1 MTFRW
6 KDKAKLFSGEGIY
19 FLTFVVV
26 NRKRMFGRLKRLTH
40 PTPEGHTAVME
51 TSDLGN
57 AIYREFN
64 RIQAIHP
71 SIQILAKQIMP
82 DHFHAVVWCHEG
94 FEGSIK
100 VVARSFSQACSR
112 IAREYARKQREGNVP
127 LSAGTSSRGL
137 PSLSGGKP
145 SQPDAPLSVG
155 TSSRGLPSISAKK
168 TSQPDAPLSAGT
180 SSRGLPS
187 LSGGKPSQPDAPLSA
202 GTSSRGLPSLSA
214 LSNRAAPTSPQTSSL
229 AKMPTLPMEELDCG
243 NGARVLF
250 EKPFIRPLSHKG
262 QLKNIIKYTHNNPD
276 NAIMREENPDLYV
289 IRRGIVIKGLT
300 FDTMGKNR
308 LLDFP
313 LRQTVA
319 ISRNATEEKI
329 QQMAEQALREA
340 ERGAVTY
347 TVAISEGEK
356 HVAREIR
363 EHWMP
368 LIVIMPEGFP
378 PEGTA
383 AARYF
388 HPHGVYHK
396 ACGEGRLLILSPSEH
411 NYSLESVVK
420 RTEAE
425 LKRRCMAR
433 GLTYTPIPHN
443 SKRWRF
449 IACNVMLQM
458 ITE

>member
-51 TSDLGN
+51 ASDLGN

-94 FEGSIK
+94 FGGSIK

-112 IAREYARKQREGNVP
+112 IAREYARKQREGNVRLNRTDKNGTLDAEASTP
-127 LSAGTSSRGL
+127 EGTSS
-137 PSLSGGKP
+137 
-145 SQPDAPLSVG
+145 QPMNP
-155 TSSRGLPSISAKK
+155 TS
-168 TSQPDAPLSAGT
+168 SQPDAPLSAGT
-180 SSRGLPS
+180 F
-187 LSGGKPSQPDAPLSA
+187 
-202 GTSSRGLPSLSA
+202 SRGLPSLSA
-214 LSNRAAPTSPQTSSL
+214 LSNRAAPTSPQTSSI

-250 EKPFIRPLSHKG
+250 EKPFIRTLSHKG
-262 QLKNIIKYTHNNPD
+262 QLKNIINYTHNNPD

-289 IRRGIVIKGLT
+289 IRRGIVINGLT

-363 EHWMP
+363 EHGMP

-420 RTEAE
+420 RTEAQ
-425 LKRRCMAR
+425 LKSRCMAR
-433 GLTYTPIPHN
+433 GITYTPIPHN

>member
-1 MTFRW
+1 
-6 KDKAKLFSGEGIY
+6 
-19 FLTFVVV
+19 
-26 NRKRMFGRLKRLTH
+26 MFGRLKRLTH

-51 TSDLGN
+51 ASDLGN

-112 IAREYARKQREGNVP
+112 IAREYARRQREGNVPLSVGTSSRGLPSISAGKTSQPDAP

-155 TSSRGLPSISAKK
+155 TSSRGLPS
-168 TSQPDAPLSAGT
+168 
-180 SSRGLPS
+180 
-187 LSGGKPSQPDAPLSA
+187 
-202 GTSSRGLPSLSA
+202 LSA
-214 LSNRAAPTSPQTSSL
+214 LSNRAAPTSPQTPSI

-250 EKPFIRPLSHKG
+250 EKPFIRTLSHKG

-363 EHWMP
+363 EHGMP

-433 GLTYTPIPHN
+433 GITYTPIPHN

>member
-40 PTPEGHTAVME
+40 PTPEGHTAVIE
-51 TSDLGN
+51 ASDLGN

-112 IAREYARKQREGNVP
+112 IAREYARKQREGNVRLNRTLKNGTLDAEASTP
-127 LSAGTSSRGL
+127 EGTSS
-137 PSLSGGKP
+137 
-145 SQPDAPLSVG
+145 QPMNP
-155 TSSRGLPSISAKK
+155 TS
-168 TSQPDAPLSAGT
+168 
-180 SSRGLPS
+180 
-187 LSGGKPSQPDAPLSA
+187 SQPDAPLSA

-214 LSNRAAPTSPQTSSL
+214 LSNRAAPTSPQTPSI

-250 EKPFIRPLSHKG
+250 EKPFIRTLSHKG

-289 IRRGIVIKGLT
+289 IRRGIVINGLT

-363 EHWMP
+363 DKGMP

-433 GLTYTPIPHN
+433 GITYTPIPHN

>member
-51 TSDLGN
+51 ASDLGN

-94 FEGSIK
+94 FGGSIK

-112 IAREYARKQREGNVP
+112 IAREYARRQREGN
-127 LSAGTSSRGL
+127 
-137 PSLSGGKP
+137 
-145 SQPDAPLSVG
+145 
-155 TSSRGLPSISAKK
+155 
-168 TSQPDAPLSAGT
+168 
-180 SSRGLPS
+180 
-187 LSGGKPSQPDAPLSA
+187 APLSA

-214 LSNRAAPTSPQTSSL
+214 LSNRAAPTSPQTPSI

-250 EKPFIRPLSHKG
+250 EKPFIRTLSHKG

-289 IRRGIVIKGLT
+289 IRRGIVINGLT

-329 QQMAEQALREA
+329 QQMAEQTLREA

-363 EHWMP
+363 EHGMP

>member
-26 NRKRMFGRLKRLTH
+26 NRKRMFGRLKRLTR

-51 TSDLGN
+51 ASDLGN

-82 DHFHAVVWCHEG
+82 NHFHAVVWCHEG
-94 FEGSIK
+94 FERSIK

-137 PSLSGGKP
+137 PS
-145 SQPDAPLSVG
+145 
-155 TSSRGLPSISAKK
+155 ISAGNS
-168 TSQPDAPLSAGT
+168 SQS
-180 SSRGLPS
+180 
-187 LSGGKPSQPDAPLSA
+187 DAPLSA

-289 IRRGIVIKGLT
+289 IRRGIVINGLT

-363 EHWMP
+363 EHGMP

>member
-51 TSDLGN
+51 ASDLGN

-64 RIQAIHP
+64 SIQAIHP

-112 IAREYARKQREGNVP
+112 IAREYARKQREGNVRLNRTDKNGTLDAEASTP
-127 LSAGTSSRGL
+127 EGTSS
-137 PSLSGGKP
+137 
-145 SQPDAPLSVG
+145 QPMNP
-155 TSSRGLPSISAKK
+155 TS
-168 TSQPDAPLSAGT
+168 
-180 SSRGLPS
+180 
-187 LSGGKPSQPDAPLSA
+187 SQPDAPLSA

-214 LSNRAAPTSPQTSSL
+214 LSNRAAPTSPRTSSI

-250 EKPFIRPLSHKG
+250 EKPFIRTLSHKG

-289 IRRGIVIKGLT
+289 IRRGIVINGLT

-363 EHWMP
+363 EHGMP

-411 NYSLESVVK
+411 NYSLDSVVK
-420 RTEAE
+420 RTEAQ
-425 LKRRCMAR
+425 LKLRCMAR

>member
-51 TSDLGN
+51 ASDLGN

-112 IAREYARKQREGNVP
+112 IAREYARRQREGNVRLNRTLKNGTLDAEASTP
-127 LSAGTSSRGL
+127 EGTSS
-137 PSLSGGKP
+137 
-145 SQPDAPLSVG
+145 QP
-155 TSSRGLPSISAKK
+155 T
-168 TSQPDAPLSAGT
+168 QPAANQPT
-180 SSRGLPS
+180 NPT
-187 LSGGKPSQPDAPLSA
+187 PSQPDAPLSA
-202 GTSSRGLPSLSA
+202 GTSIRGLPSLSA
-214 LSNRAAPTSPQTSSL
+214 LSNRAAPTSPQTPSI

-250 EKPFIRPLSHKG
+250 EKPFIRTLSHKG

-289 IRRGIVIKGLT
+289 IRRGIVINGLS

-363 EHWMP
+363 EHGMP

-433 GLTYTPIPHN
+433 GITYTPIPHN

>member
-51 TSDLGN
+51 ASDLGN

-112 IAREYARKQREGNVP
+112 IAREYARRQREGN
-127 LSAGTSSRGL
+127 
-137 PSLSGGKP
+137 
-145 SQPDAPLSVG
+145 
-155 TSSRGLPSISAKK
+155 
-168 TSQPDAPLSAGT
+168 APLSAGT
-180 SSRGLPS
+180 SSCS
-187 LSGGKPSQPDAPLSA
+187 
-202 GTSSRGLPSLSA
+202 LPSLSA
-214 LSNRAAPTSPQTSSL
+214 LSNRAAPTSPQTPSI

-250 EKPFIRPLSHKG
+250 EKPFIRTLSHKG

-289 IRRGIVIKGLT
+289 IRRGIVINGLT

-329 QQMAEQALREA
+329 QQMAEQTLREA

-363 EHWMP
+363 EHGMP

>member
-51 TSDLGN
+51 ASDLGN

-112 IAREYARKQREGNVP
+112 IAREYARRQREGN
-127 LSAGTSSRGL
+127 
-137 PSLSGGKP
+137 
-145 SQPDAPLSVG
+145 
-155 TSSRGLPSISAKK
+155 
-168 TSQPDAPLSAGT
+168 APLSAGT

-187 LSGGKPSQPDAPLSA
+187 LSAGNSSQPDAPLSA

-214 LSNRAAPTSPQTSSL
+214 LSNRAAPTSPQTPSI

-250 EKPFIRPLSHKG
+250 EKPFIRTLSHKG

-289 IRRGIVIKGLT
+289 IRRGIVINGLT

-363 EHWMP
+363 EKGMP

-411 NYSLESVVK
+411 NYSIVSVVK
-420 RTEAE
+420 RTEAQ
-425 LKRRCMAR
+425 LKIRCMAR
-433 GLTYTPIPHN
+433 GITYTPIPPTF
-443 SKRWRF
+443 KRWRF

-458 ITE
+458 ITEQG

>member
-40 PTPEGHTAVME
+40 PTPEGHTAVIE
-51 TSDLGN
+51 ASDLGN

-64 RIQAIHP
+64 SIQAIHP

-137 PSLSGGKP
+137 PSLS
-145 SQPDAPLSVG
+145 
-155 TSSRGLPSISAKK
+155 
-168 TSQPDAPLSAGT
+168 
-180 SSRGLPS
+180 
-187 LSGGKPSQPDAPLSA
+187 
-202 GTSSRGLPSLSA
+202 A
-214 LSNRAAPTSPQTSSL
+214 LSNRAAPTSPQTPSL
-229 AKMPTLPMEELDCG
+229 AKMPTLSMEELDCG

-250 EKPFIRPLSHKG
+250 EKPFIRTLSHKG

-289 IRRGIVIKGLT
+289 IRRGIVINGLT

-363 EHWMP
+363 EHGMP

-411 NYSLESVVK
+411 NYSMESVVK

-425 LKRRCMAR
+425 LKRRCMVR

-458 ITE
+458 ITEQG

>member
-51 TSDLGN
+51 ASDLGN

-112 IAREYARKQREGNVP
+112 IAREYARKQREGNVRLNRTLKNGTLDAEASTP
-127 LSAGTSSRGL
+127 EGTSSQ
-137 PSLSGGKP
+137 PTQPAANQPTQPTP

-155 TSSRGLPSISAKK
+155 P
-168 TSQPDAPLSAGT
+168 
-180 SSRGLPS
+180 
-187 LSGGKPSQPDAPLSA
+187 
-202 GTSSRGLPSLSA
+202 SSRGLPSLSA
-214 LSNRAAPTSPQTSSL
+214 LSNRAAPTSPQTPSI

-250 EKPFIRPLSHKG
+250 EKPFIRTLSHKG

-289 IRRGIVIKGLT
+289 IRRGIVINGLT

-363 EHWMP
+363 EHGMP

-411 NYSLESVVK
+411 NYSMESVVK

-433 GLTYTPIPHN
+433 GLTYTPIPHT

>member
-51 TSDLGN
+51 ASDLGN

-112 IAREYARKQREGNVP
+112 IAREYARRQREGNVRLNRTLKNGTLYAEDSTP
-127 LSAGTSSRGL
+127 EGTSSQ
-137 PSLSGGKP
+137 PTQP
-145 SQPDAPLSVG
+145 PHSQPTRPAS
-155 TSSRGLPSISAKK
+155 
-168 TSQPDAPLSAGT
+168 SQPTNPT
-180 SSRGLPS
+180 S
-187 LSGGKPSQPDAPLSA
+187 SQPDAPLSA

-214 LSNRAAPTSPQTSSL
+214 LSNRAAPTSPQTPSI

-250 EKPFIRPLSHKG
+250 EKPFIRTLSHKG

-289 IRRGIVIKGLT
+289 IRRGIVINGLT

-363 EHWMP
+363 EHGMP

-411 NYSLESVVK
+411 NYSIVSVVK

-433 GLTYTPIPHN
+433 GITYTPIPHTF
-443 SKRWRF
+443 KRWRF

-458 ITE
+458 ITEQG

>member
-51 TSDLGN
+51 ASDLGN

-112 IAREYARKQREGNVP
+112 IAREYARRQREGNVRLNRTDKNGTLDAEASTP
-127 LSAGTSSRGL
+127 EGTSSQ
-137 PSLSGGKP
+137 PTHPTS
-145 SQPDAPLSVG
+145 SQPTPP
-155 TSSRGLPSISAKK
+155 TS
-168 TSQPDAPLSAGT
+168 
-180 SSRGLPS
+180 
-187 LSGGKPSQPDAPLSA
+187 SQPDAPLSA

-214 LSNRAAPTSPQTSSL
+214 LSNRAAPTSPQTSSF

-250 EKPFIRPLSHKG
+250 EKPFIRTLSHKG

-289 IRRGIVIKGLT
+289 IRRGIVINGLT

-363 EHWMP
+363 EHGMP

-411 NYSLESVVK
+411 NYSMESVVK

-433 GLTYTPIPHN
+433 GITYTPIPHN

>member
-40 PTPEGHTAVME
+40 PTPEGHTAVIE
-51 TSDLGN
+51 ASDLGN

-64 RIQAIHP
+64 RIQGIHP

-127 LSAGTSSRGL
+127 LSVGTSSRGL
-137 PSLSGGKP
+137 PSLSAGKT
-145 SQPDAPLSVG
+145 SQSDAPLSAG

-187 LSGGKPSQPDAPLSA
+187 LS
-202 GTSSRGLPSLSA
+202 A
-214 LSNRAAPTSPQTSSL
+214 LSNRAAPTSPQTPSF

-250 EKPFIRPLSHKG
+250 EKPFIRTLSHKG

-289 IRRGIVIKGLT
+289 IRRGIVINGLT

-363 EHWMP
+363 GHGMP

-411 NYSLESVVK
+411 NYSMESVVK

>member
-40 PTPEGHTAVME
+40 PTPEGHTAVIE
-51 TSDLGN
+51 ASDLGN

-112 IAREYARKQREGNVP
+112 IAREYARRQREGNVRLNRTLKNGTLYAEDSTP
-127 LSAGTSSRGL
+127 EGTSSQ
-137 PSLSGGKP
+137 PTQP
-145 SQPDAPLSVG
+145 PHSQPTRPASSQPTNP
-155 TSSRGLPSISAKK
+155 TS
-168 TSQPDAPLSAGT
+168 SQPDAPLSAGT
-180 SSRGLPS
+180 SI
-187 LSGGKPSQPDAPLSA
+187 
-202 GTSSRGLPSLSA
+202 RGLPSLSA
-214 LSNRAAPTSPQTSSL
+214 LSNRAAPTSPQTPSF

-250 EKPFIRPLSHKG
+250 EKPFIRTLSHKG

-289 IRRGIVIKGLT
+289 IRRGIVINGLS

-329 QQMAEQALREA
+329 QQMAEQTLREA

-363 EHWMP
+363 GHGMP

-433 GLTYTPIPHN
+433 GITYTPIPHN

>member
-6 KDKAKLFSGEGIY
+6 KDKVKLFSGEGIY

-51 TSDLGN
+51 ASDLGN

-64 RIQAIHP
+64 SIQAIHP

-112 IAREYARKQREGNVP
+112 IAREYARRQREGNVRLNRTLKNGTLDAEASTP
-127 LSAGTSSRGL
+127 EGTSSQ
-137 PSLSGGKP
+137 PTQPAANQPTQPTP

-155 TSSRGLPSISAKK
+155 P
-168 TSQPDAPLSAGT
+168 
-180 SSRGLPS
+180 
-187 LSGGKPSQPDAPLSA
+187 
-202 GTSSRGLPSLSA
+202 SSRGLPSLSA
-214 LSNRAAPTSPQTSSL
+214 LSNRAAPTSPQTPSI

-250 EKPFIRPLSHKG
+250 EKPFIRTLSHKG
-262 QLKNIIKYTHNNPD
+262 QLKNIINYTHNNPD

-289 IRRGIVIKGLT
+289 IRRGIVINGLT

-313 LRQTVA
+313 IKQTVA

-363 EHWMP
+363 GHGMP

-420 RTEAE
+420 RTEAQ
-425 LKRRCMAR
+425 LKSRCMAR
-433 GLTYTPIPHN
+433 GITYTPIPHN

-449 IACNVMLQM
+449 IACNVMLHM
-458 ITE
+458 ITQ

>member
-51 TSDLGN
+51 ASELGN

-112 IAREYARKQREGNVP
+112 IAREYARRQREGNVP
-127 LSAGTSSRGL
+127 LSAGTSSRSL
-137 PSLSGGKP
+137 PSLS
-145 SQPDAPLSVG
+145 
-155 TSSRGLPSISAKK
+155 
-168 TSQPDAPLSAGT
+168 AGN
-180 SSRGLPS
+180 S
-187 LSGGKPSQPDAPLSA
+187 SQPDAPLSA

-214 LSNRAAPTSPQTSSL
+214 LSNRAAPTSPQTPSI

-250 EKPFIRPLSHKG
+250 EKPFIRTLSHKG

-289 IRRGIVIKGLT
+289 IRRGIVINGLS

-363 EHWMP
+363 EHGMP

-420 RTEAE
+420 RTEAQLE
-425 LKRRCMAR
+425 SRCMAR
-433 GLTYTPIPHN
+433 GITYTPIPHN

-458 ITE
+458 ITQ

>member
-51 TSDLGN
+51 ASDLGN

-94 FEGSIK
+94 FGGSIK

-112 IAREYARKQREGNVP
+112 IAREYARRQREGNVRLNRTLKNGTLYAEDSTP
-127 LSAGTSSRGL
+127 EGTSS
-137 PSLSGGKP
+137 
-145 SQPDAPLSVG
+145 QP
-155 TSSRGLPSISAKK
+155 T
-168 TSQPDAPLSAGT
+168 QPAANQPT
-180 SSRGLPS
+180 NPT
-187 LSGGKPSQPDAPLSA
+187 PSQPDAPLSA
-202 GTSSRGLPSLSA
+202 GTSIRGLPSLSA
-214 LSNRAAPTSPQTSSL
+214 LSNRAAPTSPQTPSF

-250 EKPFIRPLSHKG
+250 EKPFIRTLSHKG

-289 IRRGIVIKGLT
+289 IRRGIVINGLS

-363 EHWMP
+363 EHGMP

-433 GLTYTPIPHN
+433 GITYTPIPHN

>member
-1 MTFRW
+1 MILCVVYVILSMLVGHCP
-6 KDKAKLFSGEGIY
+6 KELEDIAGYNPCIGIDERNP
-19 FLTFVVV
+19 VRQIRSIIK
-26 NRKRMFGRLKRLTH
+26 NITH
-40 PTPEGHTAVME
+40 YQELV
-51 TSDLGN
+51 DL
-57 AIYREFN
+57 
-64 RIQAIHP
+64 
-71 SIQILAKQIMP
+71 
-82 DHFHAVVWCHEG
+82 
-94 FEGSIK
+94 
-100 VVARSFSQACSR
+100 
-112 IAREYARKQREGNVP
+112 
-127 LSAGTSSRGL
+127 
-137 PSLSGGKP
+137 
-145 SQPDAPLSVG
+145 
-155 TSSRGLPSISAKK
+155 
-168 TSQPDAPLSAGT
+168 
-180 SSRGLPS
+180 
-187 LSGGKPSQPDAPLSA
+187 
-202 GTSSRGLPSLSA
+202 
-214 LSNRAAPTSPQTSSL
+214 
-229 AKMPTLPMEELDCG
+229 EELDCG

-250 EKPFIRPLSHKG
+250 EKPFIRTLSHKG

-289 IRRGIVIKGLT
+289 IRRGIVINGLT

-313 LRQTVA
+313 IRQTVA

-363 EHWMP
+363 EHGMP

-425 LKRRCMAR
+425 LKLRCMAR
-433 GLTYTPIPHN
+433 GIKYTPIPHN

>member
-26 NRKRMFGRLKRLTH
+26 NRKRMFGSLKRLTR

-51 TSDLGN
+51 ASELGN

-64 RIQAIHP
+64 SIQAIHP

-112 IAREYARKQREGNVP
+112 IAREYARRQREGNVRLNRTLKNGTLDAEASTP
-127 LSAGTSSRGL
+127 EGTSSQPTQPAANQPTNPTPR
-137 PSLSGGKP
+137 
-145 SQPDAPLSVG
+145 QPDVL
-155 TSSRGLPSISAKK
+155 
-168 TSQPDAPLSAGT
+168 
-180 SSRGLPS
+180 
-187 LSGGKPSQPDAPLSA
+187 LSA

-250 EKPFIRPLSHKG
+250 EKPFIRTLSHKG

-289 IRRGIVIKGLT
+289 IRRGIVINRLK

-329 QQMAEQALREA
+329 QQMAEEALREA

-363 EHWMP
+363 EHGMP

-411 NYSLESVVK
+411 NYSMESVVK

-433 GLTYTPIPHN
+433 GLTYTPIPHT

>member
-51 TSDLGN
+51 ASDLGN

-64 RIQAIHP
+64 SIQAIHP

-112 IAREYARKQREGNVP
+112 IAREYARKQREGNVRLNRTDKNGTLDAEASTP
-127 LSAGTSSRGL
+127 EGTSSQ
-137 PSLSGGKP
+137 PTQP
-145 SQPDAPLSVG
+145 PHSQPTRPAS
-155 TSSRGLPSISAKK
+155 
-168 TSQPDAPLSAGT
+168 SQPTNPT
-180 SSRGLPS
+180 S
-187 LSGGKPSQPDAPLSA
+187 SQPDAPLSA

-214 LSNRAAPTSPQTSSL
+214 LSNRAAPTSPQTPSI

-250 EKPFIRPLSHKG
+250 EKPFIRTLSHKG

-289 IRRGIVIKGLT
+289 IRRGIVINGLT

-363 EHWMP
+363 EHGMP

-433 GLTYTPIPHN
+433 GITYTPIPHN

>member
-51 TSDLGN
+51 ASDLGN

-94 FEGSIK
+94 CEGSIK

-112 IAREYARKQREGNVP
+112 IAREYARKQREGNV
-127 LSAGTSSRGL
+127 L
-137 PSLSGGKP
+137 
-145 SQPDAPLSVG
+145 
-155 TSSRGLPSISAKK
+155 
-168 TSQPDAPLSAGT
+168 
-180 SSRGLPS
+180 
-187 LSGGKPSQPDAPLSA
+187 LSA

-214 LSNRAAPTSPQTSSL
+214 LSNRAAPTSPQTPSL

-250 EKPFIRPLSHKG
+250 EKPFIRTLSHKG

-289 IRRGIVIKGLT
+289 IRRGIVINGLT

-329 QQMAEQALREA
+329 QQMAEQTLREA

-363 EHWMP
+363 EHGMP
-368 LIVIMPEGFP
+368 LTVIMPEGFP

-411 NYSLESVVK
+411 NYSMESVVK

-433 GLTYTPIPHN
+433 GITYTPIPHN

>member
-51 TSDLGN
+51 ASDLGN

-112 IAREYARKQREGNVP
+112 IAREYARRQREGN
-127 LSAGTSSRGL
+127 
-137 PSLSGGKP
+137 
-145 SQPDAPLSVG
+145 
-155 TSSRGLPSISAKK
+155 
-168 TSQPDAPLSAGT
+168 APLSAGT
-180 SSRGLPS
+180 SSCS
-187 LSGGKPSQPDAPLSA
+187 
-202 GTSSRGLPSLSA
+202 LPSLSA
-214 LSNRAAPTSPQTSSL
+214 LSNRAAPTSPQTPSI

-250 EKPFIRPLSHKG
+250 EKPFIRTLSHKG

-363 EHWMP
+363 EHGMP

-411 NYSLESVVK
+411 NYSMESVVK

-433 GLTYTPIPHN
+433 GITYTPIPHN

>member
-51 TSDLGN
+51 ASDLGN

-112 IAREYARKQREGNVP
+112 IAREYARRQREGN
-127 LSAGTSSRGL
+127 
-137 PSLSGGKP
+137 
-145 SQPDAPLSVG
+145 
-155 TSSRGLPSISAKK
+155 
-168 TSQPDAPLSAGT
+168 
-180 SSRGLPS
+180 
-187 LSGGKPSQPDAPLSA
+187 APLSA

-214 LSNRAAPTSPQTSSL
+214 LSNRAAPTSPQTPSI

-250 EKPFIRPLSHKG
+250 EKPFIRTLSHKG

-289 IRRGIVIKGLT
+289 IRRGIVINGLT

-363 EHWMP
+363 GHGMP

>member
-51 TSDLGN
+51 ASDLGN

-112 IAREYARKQREGNVP
+112 IAREYARRQREGN
-127 LSAGTSSRGL
+127 
-137 PSLSGGKP
+137 
-145 SQPDAPLSVG
+145 
-155 TSSRGLPSISAKK
+155 
-168 TSQPDAPLSAGT
+168 APLSAGT
-180 SSRGLPS
+180 SSCS
-187 LSGGKPSQPDAPLSA
+187 
-202 GTSSRGLPSLSA
+202 LPSLSA

-250 EKPFIRPLSHKG
+250 EKPFIRTLSHKG

-289 IRRGIVIKGLT
+289 IRRGIVINRLK

-363 EHWMP
+363 EHGMP
-368 LIVIMPEGFP
+368 LIVIMPEGFL

-411 NYSLESVVK
+411 NYSMESVVK
-420 RTEAE
+420 RTEAQ

>member
-51 TSDLGN
+51 ASDLGN

-64 RIQAIHP
+64 SIQAIHP

-112 IAREYARKQREGNVP
+112 IAREYARRQREGNV
-127 LSAGTSSRGL
+127 R
-137 PSLSGGKP
+137 
-145 SQPDAPLSVG
+145 
-155 TSSRGLPSISAKK
+155 
-168 TSQPDAPLSAGT
+168 
-180 SSRGLPS
+180 
-187 LSGGKPSQPDAPLSA
+187 LSA

-214 LSNRAAPTSPQTSSL
+214 LSNRAAPTSPQTSSF

-250 EKPFIRPLSHKG
+250 EKPFIRTLSHKG

-329 QQMAEQALREA
+329 QQMAEEALREA

-363 EHWMP
+363 EHGMP
-368 LIVIMPEGFP
+368 LTVIMPEGFP

-433 GLTYTPIPHN
+433 GITYTPIPHN

>member
-26 NRKRMFGRLKRLTH
+26 NRKRMFGHLKRLTH

-51 TSDLGN
+51 ASDLGN

-64 RIQAIHP
+64 SIQTIHP

-112 IAREYARKQREGNVP
+112 IAREYARRQREGNVR
-127 LSAGTSSRGL
+127 LSVGTSNRGL
-137 PSLSGGKP
+137 PSLSAGN
-145 SQPDAPLSVG
+145 S
-155 TSSRGLPSISAKK
+155 
-168 TSQPDAPLSAGT
+168 SQPDAPLSAGT
-180 SSRGLPS
+180 SSRI
-187 LSGGKPSQPDAPLSA
+187 
-202 GTSSRGLPSLSA
+202 LPSLSA
-214 LSNRAAPTSPQTSSL
+214 LSNRAAPTSPQTPSI

-250 EKPFIRPLSHKG
+250 EKPFIRTLSHKG

-289 IRRGIVIKGLT
+289 IRRGIVINGLT

-363 EHWMP
+363 EHGMP

-378 PEGTA
+378 SEGTA

-411 NYSLESVVK
+411 NYSMESVVK

>member
-51 TSDLGN
+51 ASDLGN

-64 RIQAIHP
+64 SIQAIHP

-112 IAREYARKQREGNVP
+112 IAREYARRQREGN
-127 LSAGTSSRGL
+127 
-137 PSLSGGKP
+137 
-145 SQPDAPLSVG
+145 
-155 TSSRGLPSISAKK
+155 
-168 TSQPDAPLSAGT
+168 APLSAGT
-180 SSRGLPS
+180 SSRSLPS
-187 LSGGKPSQPDAPLSA
+187 LSAGKTSQPDAHLSA
-202 GTSSRGLPSLSA
+202 GPSSRGLPSLSA
-214 LSNRAAPTSPQTSSL
+214 LSNRAAPTSPQTPSL
-229 AKMPTLPMEELDCG
+229 AKMPTLSMEELDCG

-250 EKPFIRPLSHKG
+250 EKPFIRTLSHKG
-262 QLKNIIKYTHNNPD
+262 QLNNIINYTHNNPD

-289 IRRGIVIKGLT
+289 IRRGIVINGLT

-356 HVAREIR
+356 HVARVIR
-363 EHWMP
+363 EHGMP

-396 ACGEGRLLILSPSEH
+396 ACGEGCLLILSPSEH
-411 NYSLESVVK
+411 NYSMESVVK

-433 GLTYTPIPHN
+433 GLTYTPIPHT

>member
-51 TSDLGN
+51 ASDLGN

-112 IAREYARKQREGNVP
+112 IAREYARKQRAGNVRLNRTLKNGTLYAEDSTP
-127 LSAGTSSRGL
+127 EGTSSQPTQPPHSQPTR
-137 PSLSGGKP
+137 PASSQP
-145 SQPDAPLSVG
+145 TNPTSSQPD
-155 TSSRGLPSISAKK
+155 T
-168 TSQPDAPLSAGT
+168 
-180 SSRGLPS
+180 
-187 LSGGKPSQPDAPLSA
+187 PLSA

-214 LSNRAAPTSPQTSSL
+214 LSNRAAPTSPQTPSI

-250 EKPFIRPLSHKG
+250 EKPFIRTLSHKG

-289 IRRGIVIKGLT
+289 IRRGIVINGLT

-363 EHWMP
+363 EHGMP

-433 GLTYTPIPHN
+433 GITYTPIPHN

>member
-51 TSDLGN
+51 ASDLGN

-82 DHFHAVVWCHEG
+82 DHFHAVLWCHEG

-112 IAREYARKQREGNVP
+112 IAREYARKQREGNVRLNRTLKNGTLDAEDSTP
-127 LSAGTSSRGL
+127 EGTSSQ
-137 PSLSGGKP
+137 PTHPTP
-145 SQPDAPLSVG
+145 SQPTHP
-155 TSSRGLPSISAKK
+155 T
-168 TSQPDAPLSAGT
+168 
-180 SSRGLPS
+180 
-187 LSGGKPSQPDAPLSA
+187 PSQPDAPLSA

-214 LSNRAAPTSPQTSSL
+214 LSNRAAPTSPQTSSI

-250 EKPFIRPLSHKG
+250 EKPFIRTLSHKG

-289 IRRGIVIKGLT
+289 IRRGIVINGLT

-356 HVAREIR
+356 HVARVIR
-363 EHWMP
+363 EHGMP

-378 PEGTA
+378 LECTA

-433 GLTYTPIPHN
+433 GLTHTPIPHN

>member
-1 MTFRW
+1 
-6 KDKAKLFSGEGIY
+6 
-19 FLTFVVV
+19 
-26 NRKRMFGRLKRLTH
+26 
-40 PTPEGHTAVME
+40 
-51 TSDLGN
+51 
-57 AIYREFN
+57 
-64 RIQAIHP
+64 
-71 SIQILAKQIMP
+71 
-82 DHFHAVVWCHEG
+82 
-94 FEGSIK
+94 
-100 VVARSFSQACSR
+100 
-112 IAREYARKQREGNVP
+112 
-127 LSAGTSSRGL
+127 
-137 PSLSGGKP
+137 
-145 SQPDAPLSVG
+145 
-155 TSSRGLPSISAKK
+155 
-168 TSQPDAPLSAGT
+168 
-180 SSRGLPS
+180 
-187 LSGGKPSQPDAPLSA
+187 
-202 GTSSRGLPSLSA
+202 
-214 LSNRAAPTSPQTSSL
+214 
-229 AKMPTLPMEELDCG
+229 MEELDCG

-250 EKPFIRPLSHKG
+250 EKPFIRTLSHKG

-289 IRRGIVIKGLT
+289 IRRGIVINGLT

-329 QQMAEQALREA
+329 QQMAEQTLREA
-340 ERGAVTY
+340 EQGAVTY

-363 EHWMP
+363 EHGMP

-411 NYSLESVVK
+411 NYSMESVVK
-420 RTEAE
+420 RTEAQ
-425 LKRRCMAR
+425 LKIRCMAR

>member
-51 TSDLGN
+51 ASELGN

-112 IAREYARKQREGNVP
+112 IAREYARRQREGN
-127 LSAGTSSRGL
+127 
-137 PSLSGGKP
+137 
-145 SQPDAPLSVG
+145 APLSVG
-155 TSSRGLPSISAKK
+155 TY
-168 TSQPDAPLSAGT
+168 
-180 SSRGLPS
+180 
-187 LSGGKPSQPDAPLSA
+187 
-202 GTSSRGLPSLSA
+202 SRGLPSLSA
-214 LSNRAAPTSPQTSSL
+214 LSNRAAPTSPQTPSI

-250 EKPFIRPLSHKG
+250 EKPFIRTLSHKG
-262 QLKNIIKYTHNNPD
+262 QLKNIINYTHNNPD

-289 IRRGIVIKGLT
+289 IRRGIVINGLT

-363 EHWMP
+363 EHGMP

-433 GLTYTPIPHN
+433 GITYTPIPHN

>member
-1 MTFRW
+1 
-6 KDKAKLFSGEGIY
+6 
-19 FLTFVVV
+19 
-26 NRKRMFGRLKRLTH
+26 MFGRLKRLTH

-51 TSDLGN
+51 ASDLGN

-94 FEGSIK
+94 FGGSIK

-112 IAREYARKQREGNVP
+112 IAREYARRQREGNV
-127 LSAGTSSRGL
+127 
-137 PSLSGGKP
+137 
-145 SQPDAPLSVG
+145 PLSVG
-155 TSSRGLPSISAKK
+155 TSSRGLPLISAGK
-168 TSQPDAPLSAGT
+168 TSQS
-180 SSRGLPS
+180 
-187 LSGGKPSQPDAPLSA
+187 DAPLSA

-214 LSNRAAPTSPQTSSL
+214 LSNRAAPTSPQTSSI

-250 EKPFIRPLSHKG
+250 EKPFIRTLSHKG

-363 EHWMP
+363 EHGMP

-411 NYSLESVVK
+411 NYSMESVVK
-420 RTEAE
+420 RTEAQ
-425 LKRRCMAR
+425 LKIRCMAR
-433 GLTYTPIPHN
+433 GITYTPIPHN

>member
-64 RIQAIHP
+64 SIQAIHP

-112 IAREYARKQREGNVP
+112 IAREYARRQREGNVR

-137 PSLSGGKP
+137 PSLSAEKP
-145 SQPDAPLSVG
+145 
-155 TSSRGLPSISAKK
+155 
-168 TSQPDAPLSAGT
+168 SQPDAPLSAGT

-187 LSGGKPSQPDAPLSA
+187 LSAKKTSQPDAPLSA

-214 LSNRAAPTSPQTSSL
+214 LSNRAAPTSPQTPSI

-250 EKPFIRPLSHKG
+250 EKPFIRTLSHKG

-289 IRRGIVIKGLT
+289 IRRGIVINGLT

-363 EHWMP
+363 GHGMP

-411 NYSLESVVK
+411 NYSLVSVVK

-433 GLTYTPIPHN
+433 GITYTPIPHN

-458 ITE
+458 ITEYG

>member
-51 TSDLGN
+51 ASDLGN

-112 IAREYARKQREGNVP
+112 IAREYARRQREGN
-127 LSAGTSSRGL
+127 
-137 PSLSGGKP
+137 
-145 SQPDAPLSVG
+145 
-155 TSSRGLPSISAKK
+155 
-168 TSQPDAPLSAGT
+168 
-180 SSRGLPS
+180 
-187 LSGGKPSQPDAPLSA
+187 APLSA

-214 LSNRAAPTSPQTSSL
+214 LSNRAASTSPQTPSI

-250 EKPFIRPLSHKG
+250 EKPFIRTLSHKG

-289 IRRGIVIKGLT
+289 IRRGIVINGLS

-313 LRQTVA
+313 IRQTVA

-329 QQMAEQALREA
+329 QQMAEEASREA

-363 EHWMP
+363 EKGMP

-411 NYSLESVVK
+411 NYSMESVVK

-433 GLTYTPIPHN
+433 GITYTPIPHN

>member
-51 TSDLGN
+51 ASDLGN

-94 FEGSIK
+94 FGGSIK

-112 IAREYARKQREGNVP
+112 IAREYARRQREGNVP
-127 LSAGTSSRGL
+127 LSAGTSSR
-137 PSLSGGKP
+137 S
-145 SQPDAPLSVG
+145 
-155 TSSRGLPSISAKK
+155 
-168 TSQPDAPLSAGT
+168 
-180 SSRGLPS
+180 
-187 LSGGKPSQPDAPLSA
+187 
-202 GTSSRGLPSLSA
+202 LPSLSA
-214 LSNRAAPTSPQTSSL
+214 LSNRAAPTSPQTSSF

-250 EKPFIRPLSHKG
+250 EKPFIRTLSHKG

-276 NAIMREENPDLYV
+276 NAFMREENPDLYV

-313 LRQTVA
+313 IRQTVA

-363 EHWMP
+363 EHGMP

-383 AARYF
+383 AAMYF

-411 NYSLESVVK
+411 NYSMESVVK

-425 LKRRCMAR
+425 LKRRCMVR

-458 ITE
+458 ITQ

>member
-51 TSDLGN
+51 ASELGN

-112 IAREYARKQREGNVP
+112 IAREYARRQREGN
-127 LSAGTSSRGL
+127 
-137 PSLSGGKP
+137 
-145 SQPDAPLSVG
+145 APLSVG
-155 TSSRGLPSISAKK
+155 TSSRGLPSISAGK

-187 LSGGKPSQPDAPLSA
+187 LSAEKPSQPDAPLSV

-214 LSNRAAPTSPQTSSL
+214 LSNRAAPTSPQTSSF

-250 EKPFIRPLSHKG
+250 EKPFIRTLSHKG

-363 EHWMP
+363 EHGMP

-411 NYSLESVVK
+411 NYSMESVVK

>member
-6 KDKAKLFSGEGIY
+6 KDRAKLFSGEGIY

-40 PTPEGHTAVME
+40 PTPEGHTAVIE
-51 TSDLGN
+51 ASDLGN

-112 IAREYARKQREGNVP
+112 IAREYARRQREGN
-127 LSAGTSSRGL
+127 
-137 PSLSGGKP
+137 
-145 SQPDAPLSVG
+145 APLSV
-155 TSSRGLPSISAKK
+155 
-168 TSQPDAPLSAGT
+168 
-180 SSRGLPS
+180 
-187 LSGGKPSQPDAPLSA
+187 

-214 LSNRAAPTSPQTSSL
+214 LSNRAAPTSPQTSSF
-229 AKMPTLPMEELDCG
+229 AKMPMLPMEKLDCG

-250 EKPFIRPLSHKG
+250 EKPFIRTLSHKG

-289 IRRGIVIKGLT
+289 IRRGIVINGLT

-363 EHWMP
+363 EHGMP

-378 PEGTA
+378 SEGTA
-383 AARYF
+383 AAKYF